1 LELTL
6 IDGRYLKHMRRLPD
20 VLGGNIFLQ
29 GWLET
34 GTAYD

>member
-1 LELTL
+1 
-6 IDGRYLKHMRRLPD
+6 MRRLPD
-20 VLGGNIFLQ
+20 VLGGNIFLE